1 MLFLRIKNIALK
13 SLAYAKKYWYITAGV
28 FASIVVGALTLGRHV
43 TSVASIFQQ
52 IESDHIDE
60 IAKINA
66 AHEAAGAARAAN
78 EVARQ
83 KTLNDIKKQYVADVA
98 AVDAK
103 QSADVDRM
111 VHEQG
116 GDPNKV
122 AEDLGKALGVAV
134 IKRQD
139 D

>member
-1 MLFLRIKNIALK
+1 MLFLRIKNIVLK
-13 SLAYAKKYWYITAGV
+13 SLAYARKYWYIIAGV
-28 FASIVVGALTLGRHV
+28 LASIVVGALTFGRHV

-78 EVARQ
+78 EAARQ
-83 KTLNDIKKQYVADVA
+83 KTLDDIKKQYVADVA

-103 QSADVDRM
+103 QRADVDRM
-111 VHEQG
+111 VREQG
-116 GDPNKV
+116 DDPNKV
-122 AEDLGKALGVAV
+122 AEDLGKTLGVAV